1 MIEMIK
7 NNKKEI
13 KIGLLITFCSLIA
26 FYIVYKLE
34 STLFVIVAGAIMLL
48 VGVIVKDPEKNSEE
62 SNKEKYT
69 QLTIFSEEVLAPV
82 EIKKTTKKTKAVASK
97 KKSTKKTD
105 TVIKI
110 EDTKIEEVE
119 KTIKKSEK
127 VKA

>member
-13 KIGLLITFCSLIA
+13 KIGLLITFCSLIT

-48 VGVIVKDPEKNSEE
+48 IGVIVKDPEKSSEE
-62 SNKEKYT
+62 SNKEEYT

-82 EIKKTTKKTKAVASK
+82 EIKKNTKKTKAVASK
-97 KKSTKKTD
+97 KKTTKKTD